1 MKLAL
6 HLNSTRYLYDYLS
19 MGVELFVVGG
29 KYSSGHV
36 LNLSIDEM
44 RDVKEKCID
53 KKVYVLVNGLY
64 DEHEIEG
71 LEVYLKE
78 LNNIHVDGLL
88 FQDFGVLTIV
98 KENGY
103 SFDMMYSPDTLNTNG
118 MTLDVLS
125 YYGITSAFVSRV
137 IPMQEQLLIK
147 EQTSIPLM
155 IQAHG
160 VEYIA
165 ASKRELLSTYKQ
177 ATNKEFSSN
186 KENMIVLMPRNSE
199 YECYVYE
206 DSRGTHVY
214 SCSRLYTLDLLNT
227 LEVFDYLYIE
237 TLFMSETEAIEVT
250 SIYSD
255 CIKAVDS
262 GWYNKEV
269 KEYMPLLRRISPS
282 LDRGF
287 LFDQSVYKLEDMRKL
302 DNERNQ

>member
-1 MKLAL
+1 MKLAI
-6 HLNSTRYLYDYLS
+6 HMNNVRYLYDYLS
-19 MGVELFVVGG
+19 MGVELFIVGG
-29 KYSSGHV
+29 KYSSGNI
-36 LNLSIDEM
+36 LDLSVDEIKA
-44 RDVKEKCID
+44 VKDKCQEKKI
-53 KKVYVLVNGLY
+53 YVLVNGLY
-64 DEHEIEG
+64 DEHEIEE
-71 LEVYLKE
+71 LEEYLKE
-78 LNNIHVDGLL
+78 LNDIHVDGLL

-103 SFDMMYSPDTLNTNG
+103 SFDMMYSPETLNTNG

-125 YYGITSAFVSRV
+125 HYGITSAFVSRV
-137 IPMQEQLLIK
+137 IPMQEQLLMK

-155 IQAHG
+155 IQGHG

-177 ATNKEFSSN
+177 STHKEFSSH
-186 KENMIVLMPRNSE
+186 KENKTILRPRNSE
-199 YECYVYE
+199 YECYIYE
-206 DSRGTHVY
+206 DNRGTHVY

-237 TLFMSETEAIEVT
+237 TLFMSDNEAIEVT

-255 CIKAVDS
+255 CLKAINS

-269 KEYMPLLRRISPS
+269 KEYLPLLRKISPS

-287 LFDQSVYKLEDMRKL
+287 LFDQSVYRLEDMRKL

>member
-36 LNLSIDEM
+36 LDLSLTEIKE
-44 RDVKEKCID
+44 VKEKCQNQ
-53 KKVYVLVNGLY
+53 KVYVLVNGLY
-64 DEHEIEG
+64 DEYELEG
-71 LEVYLKE
+71 LEEYLKE

-98 KENGY
+98 KENAY

-125 YYGITSAFVSRV
+125 HYGVTSAFVSRV

-177 ATNKEFSSN
+177 ATNKVFSSN
-186 KENMIVLMPRNSE
+186 KENKIVLKPRNSE

-206 DSRGTHVY
+206 DERGTHVY

-255 CIKAVDS
+255 CMKAVDS

-269 KEYMPLLRRISPS
+269 KEYMPLLRRVSPS